1 MLEGLIKVGAVAQ
14 LADHGDGI
22 LQQNKRKKYVV
33 LMHMNSLLLWVFVLS
48 DNTATAAAKGKA
60 VCVYLFM
67 HMVAPC
73 LTLVSG

>member
-14 LADHGDGI
+14 LANHGDGI

-48 DNTATAAAKGKA
+48 DNTAAAKGKA